1 MKLLLVLLI
10 AVNIPDISSIPTHLK
25 QESAAM
31 DDILTVN
38 NENPDFELLYGD
50 ERLTQQQMLDMMEN
64 DIGHKRKRRALTK
77 RSRGLRWP
85 NNEFHYTLS
94 NDFSFE
100 QKTTIRNAINIIASS
115 TCIRFMEHS
124 IGSAPTAHVAM
135 FPGSGC
141 WSFIGRTGRKQDLS
155 LQSNGCVFSGIIIHE
170 VIHALGVYHEQS
182 RADRDQFVTINVQNV
197 QPGLEH
203 NFNRH
208 DTDSLGVSYDPK
220 SVMHYGNRAFSNGNG
235 PTIVWKQDPSLILGG
250 QVLTEKDVLQLN
262 LFYECSNPVT
272 TTTTTTT
279 TAPTT
284 TTTQPTTQ
292 PTTTTTTTTRPTT
305 TTTTTTRPT
314 TTTTTTTRPTTTTT
328 TTTRPTTTTTTT
340 TRPTTTTTK
349 PTTTTTSTT
358 TSTRTTS
365 PTTKTA
371 TTTKPLTTT
380 TTTTTRS
387 TSPPTGVCGDS
398 SYYCISVQFK
408 KSKLC
413 GLYGNVCRRT
423 CGLCTGPDSEMC
435 LNHSDKAGQWYCKWR
450 VQYGAC
456 QHRYNWYRLRVKKSC
471 ARSCCER
478 GELYTLP
485 GV

>member
-1 MKLLLVLLI
+1 
-10 AVNIPDISSIPTHLK
+10 
-25 QESAAM
+25 M

-94 NDFSFE
+94 NDFSFA
-100 QKTTIRNAINIIASS
+100 QKTTIRNAINIIASR

-182 RADRDQFVTINVQNV
+182 RADRDQFVTINLQNV

-208 DTDSLGVSYDPK
+208 DTDSLGVPYDPK

-262 LFYECSNPVT
+262 LFYECSNPVSTTT

-284 TTTQPTTQ
+284 RTTRPTTVTTQ
-292 PTTTTTTTTRPTT
+292 PTTTTTTTTRPTTTTTRPTT

-314 TTTTTTTRPTTTTT
+314 TTTTRSTTTTTRPTT
-328 TTTRPTTTTTTT
+328 TTTRPTTTTTTI
-340 TRPTTTTTK
+340 TRPTTTTTR

-358 TSTRTTS
+358 TSTTTTR
-365 PTTKTA
+365 PTTKT
-371 TTTKPLTTT
+371 TTLTTKPLTTT

-387 TSPPTGVCGDS
+387 TSPPTGGKNPCVV
-398 SYYCISVQFK
+398 YCFIV
-408 KSKLC
+408 
-413 GLYGNVCRRT
+413 
-423 CGLCTGPDSEMC
+423 
-435 LNHSDKAGQWYCKWR
+435 
-450 VQYGAC
+450 
-456 QHRYNWYRLRVKKSC
+456 
-471 ARSCCER
+471 
-478 GELYTLP
+478 
-485 GV
+485 